1 MLSGIACS
9 TQVIPGLAYLCPY
22 LLVILFLIWFFS
34 KTNSL
39 PRPKRWQQTDNLPSV
54 PTMFHHHNK
63 SCSNPVMNQ
72 CVIQTCI
79 TLPVADPDRVTRFLE
94 PHQNIQFEWIWAKIT
109 FFVRVFWLRTQSK
122 FCLDPPLTTT
132 GMLHSPPPPPPPPHL
147 EPHDNMIQYLPI
159 CHKSH
164 LYLNRVNLIQC
175 VYIITHEV
183 ILFGLLTPSW
193 NESWHT
199 VLPSIKSW
207 NSKYLIQ
214 LTQIQL

>member
-1 MLSGIACS
+1 MRQLQKLKTKSDYEYLIPQSTLLFQDQKGDNKQIICLQYQLCFIITTNHVPIQWWINALSKPALHY
-9 TQVIPGLAYLCPY
+9 Q
-22 LLVILFLIWFFS
+22 W
-34 KTNSL
+34 
-39 PRPKRWQQTDNLPSV
+39 R
-54 PTMFHHHNK
+54 
-63 SCSNPVMNQ
+63 
-72 CVIQTCI
+72 IQTGSQGFWNLI
-79 TLPVADPDRVTRFLE
+79 K
-94 PHQNIQFEWIWAKIT
+94 ISKFEWIWAKIT

-132 GMLHSPPPPPPPPHL
+132 GMLHSPPPPPPLPPHL